1 MEESILLQELE
12 TLAEALRIEVRYDA
26 FEGRGGLCRY
36 GGKTYL
42 ILNDELAVGE
52 RVEAFCRALARLPLD
67 DCDAAAA
74 LGAFNVARV
83 GAEFDDMAAVAATV
97 RALLAPGG
105 RVRVAEADEAL
116 VDAFGDAG
124 LRRTGAAAF
133 EVAQAPALPAVRKS
147 KFRGYSVSG

>member
-67 DCDAAAA
+67 EIFIRPQVRERIEN
-74 LGAFNVARV
+74 GA
-83 GAEFDDMAAVAATV
+83 
-97 RALLAPGG
+97 
-105 RVRVAEADEAL
+105 
-116 VDAFGDAG
+116 
-124 LRRTGAAAF
+124 TG
-133 EVAQAPALPAVRKS
+133 PDIKPT
-147 KFRGYSVSG
+147 